1 VAVEAQALGVDQVLG
16 VDPMALMDPMDQEA
30 VALGA
35 VPVAVL
41 GVGVDL
47 AALVLM
53 EVGVDRV
60 VALGLMAVDQVLGAG
75 PVLGVD
81 PMALMD
87 PMDQEAVA
95 LGAVPVAV
103 LGVGVD
109 LAALVLMEVG
119 VDRVVALGLMAVDQV
134 LGAGPVL
141 SPASAKVLANGSGS
155 RLLKNG

>member
-1 VAVEAQALGVDQVLG
+1 MAVEAQEVDRAVRVALGADLDLEAEAGQAVALGVVAAQVAQEACQVLALVRVAVLVAALMAVGAQALGVDQVLG

-75 PVLGVD
+75 PV
-81 PMALMD
+81 
-87 PMDQEAVA
+87 
-95 LGAVPVAV
+95 
-103 LGVGVD
+103 
-109 LAALVLMEVG
+109 
-119 VDRVVALGLMAVDQV
+119 
-134 LGAGPVL
+134 